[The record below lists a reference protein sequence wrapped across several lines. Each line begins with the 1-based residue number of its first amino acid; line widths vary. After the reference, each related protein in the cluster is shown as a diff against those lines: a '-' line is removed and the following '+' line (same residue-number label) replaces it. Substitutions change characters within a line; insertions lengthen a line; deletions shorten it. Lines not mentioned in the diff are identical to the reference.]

1 MTHPHG
7 KDFWLCFVPLFVA
20 VDALGTLP
28 IFTALVGSAKQSQIT
43 RLIKTSIVTAL
54 LVALPFIFLGKWL
67 FMLLGI
73 TVADFMIAGG
83 IILLLLSTR
92 DLLATKKQSYG
103 RDLESLGPVPL
114 GVPLIVGPAVLTT
127 IMLLVGQYGFFMT
140 TAATIINILIAGAV
154 FYFTKGIIRIMG
166 RAGTQIAS
174 KVSSLFLA
182 AIAIMLIRK
191 GVIAILKNNF
201 LFW

>member
-1 MTHPHG
+1 MHMHG

-20 VDALGTLP
+20 VDALGTLL
-28 IFTALVGSAKQSQIT
+28 IFTALVGSAEQSRVN
-43 RLIKTSIVTAL
+43 RLIKTSVMTAL

-67 FMLLGI
+67 FKLLGI

-83 IILLLLSTR
+83 LILLLLSIR
-92 DLLATKKQSYG
+92 DLLATKKQAYG

-140 TAATIINILIAGAV
+140 TAATIINILIAGTV
-154 FYFTKGIIRIMG
+154 FFFTKSIIKVMG
-166 RAGTQIAS
+166 KAGTQIAS
-174 KVSSLFLA
+174 KVANLFLA

-191 GVIAILKNNF
+191 GIVAVMKNNF
-201 LFW
+201 PLW